1 MPIPKRT
8 AAILVAA
15 GRGLRAGSGGPK
27 QYRSIGGQT
36 VIFRAME
43 PFCRHPKIFAVQP
56 VLNPDDTAIFNDAVS
71 KLRHEPPAT
80 GGATR
85 QASVH
90 AGLEALAS
98 QKPDVVLI
106 HDAARPFVSAA
117 LISRAIE
124 AASRTGAAVPA
135 IQVTDTIKQVGE
147 TGNVEAT
154 PERARLRVAQTPQA
168 FRFDVILDAHR
179 RAARDGRSDFTD
191 DAALA
196 EWAGL
201 TVATFEGDPAN
212 MKLTTPEDFVREEA
226 RLGAILGDIR
236 TGTGYDVHAFGD
248 GDHLMICGV
257 RVPHSRGFLAHS
269 DGDVGLHALVDA
281 ILGALADGDI
291 GSHFPPSDSKWKGAA
306 SDRFLKYAVDRVTAR
321 GGRIANLEVTLICE
335 RPKIGPLRDT
345 MRARIAEITALDIS
359 RVAVKAT
366 TSERQRRP
374 RPLPLAARSL
384 PDAQTD
390 HRDRGILYRRP
401 GRRRADRY
409 PRVLR
414 RDRPRLCHLFQ
425 RRQAGDA
432 RGQGNDACDI
442 RRGQQGDRDR
452 DGDRRA
458 GESRGRSCRLHYRN
472 CRPGRGDTGQAGRP
486 RAFRGRRPR
495 RPNSASRMPLRRDRP
510 QRGAAALCRG
520 GLAHADGAGAR
531 TAVAGQAA
539 PRSRQPVTSARG
551 ALATAQRRQA
561 AATAEDVITAM
572 GLRMRHL
579 PASRKSHRR
588 AFRMPPQTAGTPYR
602 TWFPSAAPASGS

>member
-1 MPIPKRT
+1 MPISQRT

-43 PFCRHPKIFAVQP
+43 PFCRHPQITAVQP
-56 VLNPDDTAIFNDAVS
+56 VLNPDDTAVFNDAVRE
-71 KLRHEPPAT
+71 LRYEPPAK

-90 AGLEALAS
+90 AGLEALVR

-117 LISRAIE
+117 LIARAIE
-124 AASRTGAAVPA
+124 AASRTGAAVPV
-135 IQVTDTIKQVGE
+135 IPVTDTIKLIGE

-154 PERARLRVAQTPQA
+154 PERARLHVAQTPQA

-226 RLGAILGDIR
+226 RLASQLGDIR

-248 GDHLMICGV
+248 GDHLMICGI
-257 RVPHSRGFLAHS
+257 RVPHGRGFLAHS

-291 GSHFPPSDSKWKGAA
+291 GSHFPPSDMKWKGAA
-306 SDRFLKYAVDRVTAR
+306 SDKFLNYAIERVTAR

-335 RPKIGPLRDT
+335 RPKIGPLRDV
-345 MRARIAEITALDIS
+345 MRTRIAEITGVNVS

-366 TSERQRRP
+366 TSERLGFTGREE
-374 RPLPLAARSL
+374 
-384 PDAQTD
+384 
-390 HRDRGILYRRP
+390 GI
-401 GRRRADRY
+401 
-409 PRVLR
+409 
-414 RDRPRLCHLFQ
+414 
-425 RRQAGDA
+425 
-432 RGQGNDACDI
+432 
-442 RRGQQGDRDR
+442 
-452 DGDRRA
+452 
-458 GESRGRSCRLHYRN
+458 
-472 CRPGRGDTGQAGRP
+472 
-486 RAFRGRRPR
+486 
-495 RPNSASRMPLRRDRP
+495 
-510 QRGAAALCRG
+510 
-520 GLAHADGAGAR
+520 
-531 TAVAGQAA
+531 
-539 PRSRQPVTSARG
+539 
-551 ALATAQRRQA
+551 
-561 AATAEDVITAM
+561 AATASATI
-572 GLRMRHL
+572 RL
-579 PASRKSHRR
+579 PWTDKGWSE
-588 AFRMPPQTAGTPYR
+588 
-602 TWFPSAAPASGS
+602 